1 MHKKCF
7 FCGSKDLVKDGLIN
21 GHQRVKCKSCGKR
34 FVDNKRLCNNKL
46 YKDYLEG
53 KQNIAQLSNKYGKS
67 SKTISRHLEK
77 HRVIESKRH
86 INRDV
91 ILLMDATY
99 TSNSFGVMVF
109 KDSKTKDNLWSKFLT
124 KHETLDDYR
133 EGIKYIEQHYH
144 IIGGVCD
151 GLRGLIQSLPQYPIQ
166 YCQFHQVKTI
176 RTYLTQ
182 HPESEAG
189 KELLE
194 LAYSMTDKDKY
205 KDKECFIADFNCWY
219 EKHKSFVN
227 ERSEPDKN
235 GKTHYV
241 HKRLRS
247 AWLSLKRN
255 MPYLWVWS
263 DNRELGIPNTNNGME
278 SVFTSLKTHLRLH
291 NGMNLE
297 HKKTFIRSFL
307 KVSLPPKGE
316 G

>member
-46 YKDYLEG
+46 Y
-53 KQNIAQLSNKYGKS
+53 N
-67 SKTISRHLEK
+67 
-77 HRVIESKRH
+77 
-86 INRDV
+86 
-91 ILLMDATY
+91 
-99 TSNSFGVMVF
+99 
-109 KDSKTKDNLWSKFLT
+109 
-124 KHETLDDYR
+124 
-133 EGIKYIEQHYH
+133 
-144 IIGGVCD
+144 
-151 GLRGLIQSLPQYPIQ
+151 
-166 YCQFHQVKTI
+166 
-176 RTYLTQ
+176 
-182 HPESEAG
+182 
-189 KELLE
+189 
-194 LAYSMTDKDKY
+194 

-291 NGMNLE
+291 NGMSLE

-307 KVSLPPKGE
+307 KVSLPPSEEDSSPKMSITKILM
-316 G
+316 